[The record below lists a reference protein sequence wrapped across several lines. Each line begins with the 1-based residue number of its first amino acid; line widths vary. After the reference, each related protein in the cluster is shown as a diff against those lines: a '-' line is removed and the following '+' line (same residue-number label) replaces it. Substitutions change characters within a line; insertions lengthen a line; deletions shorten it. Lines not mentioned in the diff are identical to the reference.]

1 VTFEVVTLVL
11 VGAVTNPY
19 ILLRRGRVFEITGV
33 PKGFYVAIR
42 KRNKW
47 RPLSVDEIVKA
58 SDIIALVREN
68 PQPETVRVTFKG
80 GR

>member
-1 VTFEVVTLVL
+1 VTFESATFVL

-19 ILLRRGRVFEITGV
+19 ILSRRGRVFEITGV
-33 PKGFYVAIR
+33 PRGFHVAIR

-47 RPLSVDEIVKA
+47 RPLKVDEIVKA
-58 SDIIALVREN
+58 SDLIALVRDN
-68 PQPETVRVTFKG
+68 PQPETVRVTFKA